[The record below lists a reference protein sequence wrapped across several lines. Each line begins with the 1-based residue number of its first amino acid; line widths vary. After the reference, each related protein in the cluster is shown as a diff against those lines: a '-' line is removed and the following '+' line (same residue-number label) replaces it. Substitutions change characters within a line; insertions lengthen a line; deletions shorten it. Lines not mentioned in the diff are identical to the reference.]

1 MSCVVCG
8 SPVSPIPDCMDLES
22 ASDDGYGMEWVMGIT
37 SKDMKQENRSK
48 AETPFTQ
55 DILREICETLES

>member
-1 MSCVVCG
+1 M
-8 SPVSPIPDCMDLES
+8 
-22 ASDDGYGMEWVMGIT
+22 

-55 DILREICETLES
+55 DILERFGKPCKADSKTISDETKHSATS